1 MKFKAVLG
9 IKSLNSKEIKKY
21 RIMSDTNETRDIPVD
36 KIKEAL
42 NRDINTIEGLSLLD
56 NKLIETIEIPQIPE
70 LGFNKISL
78 LDWCK
83 MNNERGQRILN
94 EFNGGNNFPITA
106 KDISVHSALKAQFRC
121 NKCGN
126 INNQII
132 ANKTRKNT
140 IGCKYCA
147 GQENRGKNITLL
159 DWCNNH
165 GQYGA
170 QILQEFI
177 AGDNNFSPDQISY
190 ASRKYVKF
198 KCNKCGK
205 INNQII
211 LSKTRKNPR
220 GCKYCNTSTTSFGEQ
235 LIFLWLQS
243 QGFEVY
249 NRYSINTYLGNKEFD
264 IFLPT
269 LNLAIEHQSSMHA
282 NINKNFCDDKTELLA
297 QSLGIKLLEICLI
310 DNRYNR
316 QENSWCLTYKM
327 RHEQEMI
334 NKLSNWINTNY
345 GLNTNPTY
353 PRSLEDQAYLN
364 SCKVKYENSLAY
376 HNPPFLKEWNY
387 QLNGIVTPDKVSL
400 NSPRKY
406 YWTCSTCGH
415 IYLSAPNWR
424 NKGHA
429 CPNWRNHNKY

>member
-1 MKFKAVLG
+1 MKFRAILG

-21 RIMSDTNETRDIPVD
+21 RIMSDTNEIRDIPVD

-42 NRDINTIEGLSLLD
+42 NRNINTIEGLSLVNNELV
-56 NKLIETIEIPQIPE
+56 ETTEVPQIPE
-70 LGFNKISL
+70 LRCHSTSL
-78 LDWCK
+78 YDWCK

-106 KDISVHSALKAQFRC
+106 KDISAHSAIKAQFRC
-121 NKCGN
+121 NTCGN

-132 ANKTRKNT
+132 ANKTRKNP

-147 GQENRGKNITLL
+147 GQGQETTFL
-159 DWCNNH
+159 DWCNTH
-165 GQYGA
+165 GTYGA
-170 QILQEFI
+170 QLLQEFI
-177 AGDNNFSPDQISY
+177 AGDNGFKPDQILY
-190 ASRKYVKF
+190 ASNKYAKF
-198 KCNKCGK
+198 RCNTCGK
-205 INNQII
+205 INNQMI

-220 GCKYCNTSTTSFGEQ
+220 GCKYCNTQSTSFGEQ

-269 LNLAIEHQSSMHA
+269 LNLAIEHQSNMHA
-282 NINKNFCDDKTELLA
+282 NTNKQFRDDKTELIA
-297 QSLGIKLLEICLI
+297 QSLGTKLLEICFI
-310 DNRYNR
+310 DSKYSR
-316 QENSWCLTYKM
+316 QENSWCITYKH

-334 NKLSNWINTNY
+334 QKLSTWINTNY

-353 PRSLEDQAYLN
+353 TRALEDQAYLN

-387 QLNGIVTPDKVSL
+387 QLNGLVTPDKVAL

-406 YWTCSTCGH
+406 FWNCLICSH
-415 IYLSAPNWR
+415 IYLSSPSSR
-424 NKGHA
+424 NNGNA

>member
-9 IKSLNSKEIKKY
+9 IKSANSKEVKKY
-21 RIMSDTNETRDIPVD
+21 RIISDANEIRDIPVD
-36 KIKEAL
+36 KIKEVL
-42 NRDINTIEGLSLLD
+42 NKNIGTIEGLSLLN
-56 NKLIETIEIPQIPE
+56 NKLVETTEIPRIPE

-106 KDISVHSALKAQFRC
+106 KDISVHSRLKLRFQCQQCKR
-121 NKCGN
+121 
-126 INNQII
+126 INLQYVSH
-132 ANKTRKNT
+132 KTSDSNSK
-140 IGCKYCA
+140 CKYCA
-147 GQENRGKNITLL
+147 GQGKETTFL

-170 QILQEFI
+170 QLLNEFI
-177 AGDNNFSPDQISY
+177 AGDNDFKPDQVAYGSHKY
-190 ASRKYVKF
+190 AKF
-198 KCNKCGK
+198 RCNTCEN
-205 INNQII
+205 INNQMI
-211 LSKTRKNPR
+211 LNKTSKNPV
-220 GCKYCNTSTTSFGEQ
+220 GCKYCNTHSTSLGEQ

-243 QGFEVY
+243 QGFKVY
-249 NRYSINTYLGNKEFD
+249 NQYKFRTHLGNKEFD
-264 IFLPT
+264 IYIPA
-269 LNLAIEHQSSMHA
+269 LNLAIEHQSGKHA
-282 NINKNFCDDKTELLA
+282 NTETQFCDDTTELIA
-297 QSLGIKLLEICLI
+297 QQLGLNLLEICLVSSQYP
-310 DNRYNR
+310 RT
-316 QENSWCLTYKM
+316 ENTWCITYKQN
-327 RHEQEMI
+327 HEQEMI
-334 NKLSNWINTNY
+334 QKLSTWMNANY
-345 GLNTNPTY
+345 NIHTNPTY

-387 QLNGIVTPDKVSL
+387 QLNGIVTPDKVAL

-424 NKGHA
+424 NKGNA
-429 CPNWRNHNKY
+429 CPNYRNHNKY